1 MGIFLMWIIFS
12 FVVGLIGKS
21 RNIGFGGAFI
31 VSLLL
36 SPLIGVIIT
45 SFSKSLE
52 DIEKDKIR
60 QEEQDQARRL
70 LLNLHKPNQLTIVD
84 ELESINKLKR
94 DGLIS
99 EEEYIKLR
107 SKLMDK

>member
-1 MGIFLMWIIFS
+1 MGIFFMWIIFS
-12 FVVGLIGKS
+12 FVVGIIGKS
-21 RNIGFGGAFI
+21 RNIGFVGAFI

-36 SPLIGVIIT
+36 SPLLGIIIT
-45 SFSKSLE
+45 AFSKSNE

-70 LLNLHKPNQLTIVD
+70 LLNLHKPQQLTIAD

-107 SKLMDK
+107 SKLMEK

>member
-1 MGIFLMWIIFS
+1 MWIIFS